1 MELETQVQ
9 EAEDQVQGA
18 GDQVQ
23 GAGDQVQGAG
33 DQVQG
38 AGDQV
43 HTLCYV
49 RERERLL
56 ISLILNIQIR
66 HKKYLFQSNSIEHNA
81 RLAELNIYFF
91 LYIYIFHIFEKN
103 EY

>member
-1 MELETQVQ
+1 MYFNFF
-9 EAEDQVQGA
+9 
-18 GDQVQ
+18 GDQPD
-23 GAGDQVQGAG
+23 GPALFIYTGGIK
-33 DQVQG
+33 
-38 AGDQV
+38 V